1 MMPSAFTQGGLK
13 TVAHFSIEYTQFLD
27 ADAKVVQALPAFA
40 DDAEYLKKL
49 YTLLIRTRVF
59 DTKAIA
65 LQRTG
70 KLGTYPSTLGQEA
83 IGVGI
88 GAGMLAEDVFCPY
101 YRDVATQLWRGV
113 KMSEILLYWGG
124 DERGSDFSN
133 PAVKEDLPLCVP
145 IASQTLHA
153 VGIATAMK
161 LRKEARVTV
170 TTLGDGG
177 TSRGDFYE
185 ALNLAGVWAL
195 PIVFVINNNQWAI
208 SVPRSQQS
216 GALTLAQKGIAGG
229 VFSEQVDGNDVI
241 AVRYAV
247 GEAVERAR
255 QGMGPTVIEAITYRM
270 GDHTTADDAKRY
282 RETAELETN
291 KKQDPV
297 ERLKKYM
304 ISKGEW
310 DENQDRALQERMS
323 EEVLKAVEEYTSISK
338 VPRASLFDY
347 LYEQLPEALYAQKE
361 ELLSLKEGPQHG

>member
-1 MMPSAFTQGGLK
+1 MISSNVTAGALK
-13 TVAHFSIEYTQFLD
+13 TVAQFSIGYTQFLD
-27 ADAKVVQALPAFA
+27 ADGKTVQPLPAFA
-40 DDAEYLKKL
+40 EDIAYLKKL
-49 YTLLIRTRVF
+49 YTLLVRTRIF
-59 DTKAIA
+59 DAKAIA

-83 IGVGI
+83 VGVGI
-88 GAGMLAEDVFCPY
+88 GAGMFAQDVFCPY

-161 LRKEARVTV
+161 LRKEKRVTV

-185 ALNLAGVWAL
+185 AMNLAGVWNL

-208 SVPRSQQS
+208 SVPRNEQS

-229 VFSEQVDGNDVI
+229 LLGEQVDGNDVI

-255 QGMGPTVIEAITYRM
+255 QGQGPSVIEAISYRM

-282 RETAELETN
+282 RDLGEVEAH
-291 KKQDPV
+291 KKQDPI

-310 DENQDRALQERMS
+310 DQNQDEILQEQMNT
-323 EEVLKAVEEYTSISK
+323 EVLEAVADYTNISK
-338 VPRASLFDY
+338 VTRESLFDY
-347 LYEQLPEALYAQKE
+347 LYAELPHALYAQKE
-361 ELLSLKEGPQHG
+361 ELLALKRQEG